1 LNWID
6 VNFDGAFTPD
16 TDCVDLN
23 KNGNADANETLLYF
37 DGPIYDPAYVWGSG
51 YPSNYGNGYQ
61 TYWDWLYNDA
71 NHTWYR
77 EYGPAAGFTESSP
90 SYGEQVF
97 IAVDTD
103 TDGAL
108 DPGEK
113 LVALKTSKIYATMT
127 AGAVERRRGVD
138 LIQNEADVTATT
150 AAAGTSRRGSTSA
163 S

>member
-1 LNWID
+1 
-6 VNFDGAFTPD
+6 
-16 TDCVDLN
+16 
-23 KNGNADANETLLYF
+23 
-37 DGPIYDPAYVWGSG
+37 
-51 YPSNYGNGYQ
+51 
-61 TYWDWLYNDA
+61 
-71 NHTWYR
+71 
-77 EYGPAAGFTESSP
+77 
-90 SYGEQVF
+90 VF

-127 AGAVERRRGVD
+127 AGAVERRRGAD